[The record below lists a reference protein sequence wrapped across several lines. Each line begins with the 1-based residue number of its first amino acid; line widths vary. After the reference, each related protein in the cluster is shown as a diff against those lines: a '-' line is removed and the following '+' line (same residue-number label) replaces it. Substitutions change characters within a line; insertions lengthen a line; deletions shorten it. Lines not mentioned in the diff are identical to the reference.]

1 VTVYLRPIDAERAQ
15 PCCTECNWAGTPDSD
30 RRAAAAAYA
39 HEQTCPGDPATD
51 DGDTDSESEN
61 GAS

>member
-1 VTVYLRPIDAERAQ
+1 MTVYLRPIDADRAQ
-15 PCCTECNWAGTPDSD
+15 PCCTACNWAGEPDSD

-39 HEQTCPGDPATD
+39 HEQTCATAPTD
-51 DGDTDSESEN
+51 DDDESED

>member
-1 VTVYLRPIDAERAQ
+1 VTVYLRPIDADRAQ
-15 PCCTECNWAGTPDSD
+15 PCCTDCNWAGEPDTD

-39 HEQTCPGDPATD
+39 HEQTCPDAPATD
-51 DGDTDSESEN
+51 DTNTKDED

>member
-1 VTVYLRPIDAERAQ
+1 MTVYLRPVDVARDQ
-15 PCCTECNWAGTPDSD
+15 PCCTACNWAGEPDSD

-39 HEQTCPGDPATD
+39 HEQTCPGEDGTD
-51 DGDTDSESEN
+51 TELGD